1 MFCLKINK
9 FEISLFVAWQDEN
22 RQRKIVVLTRGK
34 KDKRIVSM
42 KLNFFTQ
49 IQLSSYHVNE
59 TLEFYGLLV

>member
-9 FEISLFVAWQDEN
+9 FEISLLVAWQDEN

-49 IQLSSYHVNE
+49 IQLSS
-59 TLEFYGLLV
+59 